1 MKYGVIVHGG
11 AWNIPDKVVDNHLN
25 GVKKACKAA
34 YLILKDGG
42 KAIDAAERC
51 IQLME
56 DDSTFD
62 AGKGSF
68 VNQLGEVEMDAIIAT
83 DDLKLGSVC
92 AVQNV
97 KNPIKLA
104 RLVMEK
110 TKHVMLAGEGAYLFA
125 KDEKLELCSAEELLV
140 GRELERYYEIKGLKS
155 YESKESFRSDSDD
168 SDDPDDSDIDQK
180 TNGMGTVGCVCLDK
194 EGGIVMA
201 VSTGGTPYK
210 MAGRVGDSP
219 LWGAGGYVEPIGGA
233 VATGFGED
241 LIRILA
247 TRQTIDYIRQGLT
260 VQEAAEETINDLH
273 TKVDGLGGI
282 IALTKEGIGLAF
294 NTPRMA
300 YAYQTDI
307 QEELIVEINEIR
319 KIKE

>member
-1 MKYGVIVHGG
+1 MEYGVIVHGG
-11 AWNIPDKVVDNHLN
+11 AWNIPDKAVNDHLN
-25 GVKKACKAA
+25 GVKKACEAA
-34 YLILKDGG
+34 YLILKEGG
-42 KAIDAAERC
+42 KAIDAAEKC

-56 DDSTFD
+56 DNPTFD

-68 VNQLGEVEMDAIIAT
+68 VNKKGEVEMDAIIAT
-83 DDLKLGSVC
+83 DDHKLGSVC
-92 AVQNV
+92 AVQKV

-125 KDEKLELCSAEELLV
+125 KEEKLELCTPEELLV
-140 GRELERYYEIKGLKS
+140 GRELERYYEIKGLKT
-155 YESKESFRSDSDD
+155 YESKESFRSDSLDVD
-168 SDDPDDSDIDQK
+168 EK

-194 EGGIVMA
+194 KGAIIIA

-247 TRQTIDYIRQGLT
+247 TRQTVDYIRQGSS
-260 VQEAAEETINDLH
+260 VQEAAKETINDLH
-273 TKVDGLGGI
+273 DKLDGLGGI

-307 QEELIVEINEIR
+307 NEEPIVEINQVR
-319 KIKE
+319 KFEE

>member
-1 MKYGVIVHGG
+1 MEYGVIVHGG

-25 GVKKACKAA
+25 GVKLACEAA
-34 YLILKDGG
+34 YLILKEGG
-42 KAIDAAERC
+42 TAIDAAEKC
-51 IQLME
+51 IQIME
-56 DDSTFD
+56 DDATFD

-68 VNQLGEVEMDAIIAT
+68 VNKKGEVEMDAIIAT
-83 DDLKLGSVC
+83 DDFKLGSVC

-110 TKHVMLAGEGAYLFA
+110 TKHVMLAGEGAHLFA
-125 KDEKLELCSAEELLV
+125 KKEKLELCSPEELLV
-140 GRELERYYEIKGLKS
+140 GRELERYYESKGLKT
-155 YESKESFRSDSDD
+155 YESKESFRLDKDE
-168 SDDPDDSDIDQK
+168 K
-180 TNGMGTVGCVCLDK
+180 TNGMGTVGCVCQDK
-194 EGGIVMA
+194 EGRIVIA
-201 VSTGGTPYK
+201 VSSGGTPFK

-219 LWGAGGYVEPIGGA
+219 LWGSGGYVEPIGGA

-247 TRQTIDYIRQGLT
+247 TRQTVDYIRQGLS
-260 VQEAAEETINDLH
+260 VQEAAEKTISDLH
-273 TKVDGLGGI
+273 TKVEGLGGI

-307 QEELIVEINEIR
+307 QEEPIVETEASVGS
-319 KIKE
+319 

>member
-1 MKYGVIVHGG
+1 MEYGVIVHGG
-11 AWNIPDKVVDNHLN
+11 AWNIPDKAVNDHLK
-25 GVKKACKAA
+25 GVKTACQAA
-34 YLILKDGG
+34 FLILKEGG
-42 KAIDAAERC
+42 TAIDAAVKS

-56 DDSTFD
+56 DDPTFD

-68 VNQLGEVEMDAIIAT
+68 VSKRGDVEMDAIIAT

-125 KDEKLELCSAEELLV
+125 KDEKLDLCSPEELLV
-140 GRELERYYEIKGLKS
+140 GRELERYYEIKVLKT
-155 YESKESFRSDSDD
+155 YESKESFRSD
-168 SDDPDDSDIDQK
+168 PDKDEK
-180 TNGMGTVGCVCLDK
+180 TNGMGTVGCVCQDK
-194 EGGIVMA
+194 EGRIVIA

-219 LWGAGGYVEPIGGA
+219 LWGAGGYVESIGGA

-247 TRQTIDYIRQGLT
+247 TRQTVDYIRQGLS
-260 VQEAAEETINDLH
+260 VQEAAEKTIDDLH
-273 TKVDGLGGI
+273 TKVEGLGGI

-300 YAYQTDI
+300 YAYQT
-307 QEELIVEINEIR
+307 EGNEKPIVEINQVR
-319 KIKE
+319 KF